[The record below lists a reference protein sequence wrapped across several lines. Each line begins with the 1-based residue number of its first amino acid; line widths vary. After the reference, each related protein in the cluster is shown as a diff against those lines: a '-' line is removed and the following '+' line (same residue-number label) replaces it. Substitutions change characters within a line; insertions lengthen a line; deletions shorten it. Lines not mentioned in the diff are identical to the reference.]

1 MSEKKI
7 APYGSWE
14 SPITTESIVS
24 DSISIGDLF
33 ISNESIF
40 WQEMRPAEGGRCT
53 IMYQTSDGSKHEI
66 IPKSYNA
73 RTLVHEYG
81 GGSYLVHSDEVY
93 FSNFSNQQIHK
104 TSSTGGNPTQ
114 ITNEPLLRFA
124 DGAMD
129 AKRQQIIYVGENH
142 DNKDEPV
149 NCIVSVDL
157 QNDGEVTILASGA
170 DFYSSPVISPDGR
183 KLAWVQWNHPNMPW
197 DSTELYVADL
207 RHSELHNPQKIAG
220 DGESVCQPLWSPNGI
235 LHYISDLCGWWNIYR
250 HTSGESYNLT
260 PIDAEFTVAQWGL
273 GTRFYGFINDDQII
287 CSYNSLG
294 FWKTALLDP
303 ISFELFDLKLD
314 VDITEIN
321 KFSGLKACNG
331 RALFVGG
338 SPDNSFALFI
348 YDMKSPGKHQ
358 IVQES
363 AKNMIEAIHFSKPQP
378 VKYVTTNTQ
387 ECHAFY
393 YPPNNV
399 NYKAP
404 EATKPPLV
412 ILSHGGPTGATSN
425 TLNLGIQYWT
435 SRGFAILNVNYR
447 GSTGY
452 GTEYRK
458 ALNGNWGISDVD
470 DCVNG
475 GNYLVSEGLVDPE
488 KIAIRGGSAGGFT
501 TLACLAFTDFF
512 AAGASYYGV
521 SDLTALAEETHK
533 FESRYLDSMVGKYP
547 EERQKYLDRS
557 PINHTE
563 NLSCPVILF
572 QGLED
577 KIVLPNQSQKMYAS
591 LKAKGIPVSYLE
603 FEEEQHGFRKSE
615 NIQRALEAEFYFYS
629 HVFGFK
635 PFDPIEA
642 VQIDNK

>member
-1 MSEKKI
+1 MPGKKI

-14 SPITTESIVS
+14 SPITAESIVS

-33 ISNESIF
+33 MSNEGTF
-40 WQEMRPAEGGRCT
+40 WQEMRPTEDGRYT
-53 IMYQTSDGSKHEI
+53 IMRQATDGLKNEI
-66 IPKSYNA
+66 IPKSHNA
-73 RTLVHEYG
+73 RTRVHEYG
-81 GGSYLVHSDEVY
+81 GGSYLVHEKEVY
-93 FSNFSNQQIHK
+93 FSNFSDQQIYK
-104 TSSTGGNPTQ
+104 INLTGDNPTQ

-124 DGAMD
+124 DGTMD
-129 AKRQQIIYVGENH
+129 AENQQIIYVGENH
-142 DNKDEPV
+142 DNNDEPV

-157 QNDGEVTILASGA
+157 QNDGAVTILASGA
-170 DFYSSPVISPDGR
+170 DFYASPVISPDGR

-207 RHSELHNPQKIAG
+207 QHLKLHNLQKIAG
-220 DGESVCQPLWSPNGI
+220 DGESVCQPLWSPSGI
-235 LHYISDLCGWWNIYR
+235 LHYVSDLSGWWNIFKYEEKQS
-250 HTSGESYNLT
+250 HNLT
-260 PIDAEFTVAQWGL
+260 PINAEFTQAQWGL
-273 GTRFYGFINDDQII
+273 GVRFYGFITNDQII
-287 CSYNSLG
+287 CAYNRLG
-294 FWKTALLDP
+294 FWKVASLDP
-303 ISFELFDLKLD
+303 ISCDFVDID
-314 VDITEIN
+314 IDITEIHRT
-321 KFSGLKACNG
+321 GLKAYNG
-331 RALFVGG
+331 IALFAAG
-338 SPDNSFALFI
+338 SSDHSYSLFT
-348 YDMKSPGKHQ
+348 YQGKASKKLEV
-358 IVQES
+358 VQVSTE
-363 AKNMIEAIHFSKPQP
+363 NDIETLHFSKPLA
-378 VKYVTTNTQ
+378 VKYSTTGDQ

-393 YPPNNV
+393 YSPV
-399 NYKAP
+399 NANYEAP
-404 EATKPPLV
+404 DSSKPPLI
-412 ILSHGGPTGATSN
+412 ILSHGGPTGSTSN

-435 SRGFAILNVNYR
+435 SRGFAILDVNYR

-452 GTEYRK
+452 GTKYRK

-501 TLACLAFTDFF
+501 TLACLAFTNFF

-521 SDLTALAEETHK
+521 SDLTALAKETHK

-591 LKAKGIPVSYLE
+591 LKAKGIPVAYLE
-603 FEEEQHGFRKSE
+603 FEGEQHGFRKSE
-615 NIQRALEAEFYFYS
+615 NIQRTLEAEFYFYS
-629 HVFGFK
+629 HVFGFN

-642 VQIDNK
+642 VEIDNK